1 MFENLLQKSYK
12 EYLKLNKNLIISFIV
27 AIALS
32 AITAQLLSGQEIH
45 LNSSY
50 TLVVDFVTFY
60 GAFSALF
67 YLDNRK
73 KYRLE
78 SGKVDTPRLKK
89 DLLKIISSLG
99 VGEII
104 YLTARWSL
112 QYYFLA
118 INYEPYLAS
127 LVAHLI
133 STALYMIV
141 VNVGVKLMRLY
152 KDGT

>member
-1 MFENLLQKSYK
+1 
-12 EYLKLNKNLIISFIV
+12 
-27 AIALS
+27 
-32 AITAQLLSGQEIH
+32 
-45 LNSSY
+45 
-50 TLVVDFVTFY
+50 VDFATFY
-60 GAFSALF
+60 SAFGALF

-73 KYRLE
+73 KYRLD
-78 SGKVDTPRLKK
+78 SSKTDRAQLKK
-89 DLLKIISSLG
+89 DLIKIVSSLG
-99 VGEII
+99 VGKIV
-104 YLTARWSL
+104 YLVARWSL

-141 VNVGVKLMRLY
+141 VNVGVKIMRLY